1 MIITLRVGAAPKGE
15 DEKTNIKQNMAMH
28 LNPFSVDLPR
38 VSAMFYKFRRAV
50 PLARGIG
57 R

>member
-38 VSAMFYKFRRAV
+38 VSAMFYKFRAV